1 MTNQKKWRFWSVF
14 CGKADL
20 AQGQRNLMTIGFSA
34 VKLQLVRY
42 HHPIL
47 PAFLGLVERS
57 IGGLDQ
63 GQIARANC
71 SANLIKPIA

>member
-1 MTNQKKWRFWSVF
+1 
-14 CGKADL
+14 
-20 AQGQRNLMTIGFSA
+20 MTIGFSA